1 MLQSKNGSWLRGK
14 KSQEEAM
21 ESTTLRG
28 GRRLIQEGTV
38 RIVVPAT
45 EDGRDEI
52 SKARKALVLGTLE
65 EKLGQH
71 RWKNGTSG
79 WERVGLT
86 AIGSA
91 VCASSCGGCWPC
103 RDHKEGQS
111 AAKPKRVSA
120 KSVVPRTTKESKNN
134 EEVKDETDP
143 KKEGGG
149 TKGRVAV
156 KMARAI
162 GLSRGVPWCGTL
174 HTVRK
179 RVVFQSIL
187 RTGFSTH
194 TEGSRQEWFWVG
206 QRARGG
212 SSRTPVPRL

>member
-1 MLQSKNGSWLRGK
+1 MRKAKQSESSRMMRPALTPEARENQLVSLAVDLAEKQLR
-14 KSQEEAM
+14 
-21 ESTTLRG
+21 
-28 GRRLIQEGTV
+28 EGTASSQV
-38 RIVVPAT
+38 IT
-45 EDGRDEI
+45 HY
-52 SKARKALVLGTLE
+52 L
-65 EKLGQH
+65 KLG
-71 RWKNGTSG
+71 S
-79 WERVGLT
+79 
-86 AIGSA
+86 
-91 VCASSCGGCWPC
+91 
-103 RDHKEGQS
+103 
-111 AAKPKRVSA
+111 
-120 KSVVPRTTKESKNN
+120 TKERIERRKKPMTRLTPRRR
-134 EEVKDETDP
+134 EEER
-143 KKEGGG
+143 
-149 TKGRVAV
+149 KGRVAV